1 MKTYIIGTSII
12 AIAII
17 LLSTNNLFLIGL
29 GIAYSIVV
37 YYLGKHR
44 FQGFWKRFFE
54 ITNV

>member
-1 MKTYIIGTSII
+1 MKTYFIGTLII

-29 GIAYSIVV
+29 GIAYSLVV

-44 FQGFWKRFFE
+44 FQGFWKRYFSL
-54 ITNV
+54 TNF